1 MKKVN
6 IFKRILWA
14 ITDPFVGIAVFIDEE
29 RRQNLD
35 GRYDDYWRKKNER
48 EMEKEKRRNAWTKKT
63 RSSSKSAE
71 QKS

>member
-35 GRYDDYWRKKNER
+35 GRYDDYWLKKNER
-48 EMEKEKRRNAWTKKT
+48 EKQKGEKHND
-63 RSSSKSAE
+63 
-71 QKS
+71 

>member
-1 MKKVN
+1 MKKIN

-35 GRYDDYWRKKNER
+35 GRYDDYWRKKNAR
-48 EMEKEKRRNAWTKKT
+48 EMKKNTK
-63 RSSSKSAE
+63 
-71 QKS
+71 

>member
-48 EMEKEKRRNAWTKKT
+48 EMRKAKRRKA
-63 RSSSKSAE
+63 
-71 QKS
+71 

>member
-48 EMEKEKRRNAWTKKT
+48 EMRKAKRRNT
-63 RSSSKSAE
+63 
-71 QKS
+71 Q